1 MRPPGARQRARL
13 EPTAKGDTTM
23 ERTVLD
29 TATDDAA
36 PELRAAGPGDLDA
49 VVDLLTGVFL
59 DDPLMSAIA
68 AAAPEPRAAL
78 GHLHR
83 VELAAHY
90 LAADPAARADSRVDL
105 AVDAASG
112 DPLGVALWDAPSS
125 ADVVGPL
132 GPGNEPPPGLDP
144 DLLGGAWELCL
155 LDAAQCEAHRPAEPH
170 WYLYMVAVAPAA
182 RGRGIGGRLL
192 GHGLKRVDAE
202 GLPAHLESTTPG
214 SRRLYE
220 RFGFR
225 QVAELAGSGLPVY
238 WAMTRP
244 ARTGGHRGA
253 DSIGGP
259 ASPGGPAG
267 PTKPTKPGAPA
278 EPAAPAG
285 SAEPA
290 DPAKPAGPVT
300 PTGPAGPADPV
311 APSNPVARPR

>member
-1 MRPPGARQRARL
+1 MG
-13 EPTAKGDTTM
+13 
-23 ERTVLD
+23 RTVPD

-68 AAAPEPRAAL
+68 AAAPEPRTAL

-90 LAADPAARADSRVDL
+90 LAADPAVRADSRVDL

-125 ADVVGPL
+125 TDVVGPL
-132 GPGNEPPPGLDP
+132 GPGNEPPPGLDL

-244 ARTGGHRGA
+244 ARTGGPRGA
-253 DSIGGP
+253 DSIGDP
-259 ASPGGPAG
+259 ASPGGPTGPTKQTGPVG
-267 PTKPTKPGAPA
+267 PTKPG
-278 EPAAPAG
+278 
-285 SAEPA
+285 EPA
-290 DPAKPAGPVT
+290 DPTKPAGAASPGGPT
-300 PTGPAGPADPV
+300 APTGPVPT
-311 APSNPVARPR
+311 PR

>member
-1 MRPPGARQRARL
+1 MRPPDAYQRARL

-23 ERTVLD
+23 GRTVPD
-29 TATDDAA
+29 TATDASA

-78 GHLHR
+78 GHLHQ

-90 LAADPAARADSRVDL
+90 LAADPTARADSRVDL
-105 AVDAASG
+105 AVDAAG
-112 DPLGVALWDAPSS
+112 GAPLGVALWDAPSS
-125 ADVVGPL
+125 TDVVGPL
-132 GPGNEPPPGLDP
+132 GPGNEPPPGLDL

-155 LDAAQCEAHRPAEPH
+155 ADAAQCEAHRPAEPH

-244 ARTGGHRGA
+244 ARTGGPRRA
-253 DSIGGP
+253 DSIGDP

-267 PTKPTKPGAPA
+267 PTKQTGPVGPTKPG
-278 EPAAPAG
+278 
-285 SAEPA
+285 EPA
-290 DPAKPAGPVT
+290 DPTKPAGAASPGGPT
-300 PTGPAGPADPV
+300 APTGPVPT
-311 APSNPVARPR
+311 PR

>member
-1 MRPPGARQRARL
+1 MRPPDAYQRARL

-23 ERTVLD
+23 GRTVPD
-29 TATDDAA
+29 TATDASA

-90 LAADPAARADSRVDL
+90 LAADPAVRADSRVDL
-105 AVDAASG
+105 AVDAAGG

-125 ADVVGPL
+125 TDVVGPL
-132 GPGNEPPPGLDP
+132 GPGNEPPPGLDL

-155 LDAAQCEAHRPAEPH
+155 ADAAQCEAHRPAEPH

-253 DSIGGP
+253 DSIDGP
-259 ASPGGPAG
+259 ASPGDPTGPTKQTGPVG
-267 PTKPTKPGAPA
+267 PTKPG
-278 EPAAPAG
+278 
-285 SAEPA
+285 EPA
-290 DPAKPAGPVT
+290 DPTKPAGAASPGGPT
-300 PTGPAGPADPV
+300 APTGPVPT
-311 APSNPVARPR
+311 PR